1 VSPGYFETLGIRRLE
16 GRVFDRT
23 DIAGEPVAVVSR
35 TLARRLWPAGTA
47 IGQRLLAGG
56 GRGDERPPW
65 RTVVG
70 VVSDV
75 RQAHTDEDLA
85 DVYVALQRP
94 GRFASVHVRTDGSPM
109 LWLAPLRRAI
119 RLIDPEASL
128 DATGALTTIVDQQLA
143 RPRFLAGLLVVFGGF
158 AVLLALLGVYGVA
171 AYAARLREREIA
183 VRMAV
188 GATARHVT
196 AMFLREGSAILVLGI
211 AGGLFGA
218 TAIGRLLEAQ
228 LYGVTAKDPT
238 TLAATAL
245 AFGAA
250 GLAAA
255 WRPARR
261 AARTDPAVAL
271 RQE

>member
-1 VSPGYFETLGIRRLE
+1 
-16 GRVFDRT
+16 
-23 DIAGEPVAVVSR
+23 
-35 TLARRLWPAGTA
+35 
-47 IGQRLLAGG
+47 
-56 GRGDERPPW
+56 
-65 RTVVG
+65 
-70 VVSDV
+70 
-75 RQAHTDEDLA
+75 
-85 DVYVALQRP
+85 
-94 GRFASVHVRTDGSPM
+94 M

-128 DATGALTTIVDQQLA
+128 DATGALTTIIDQQLA

-183 VRMAV
+183 VRMAI
-188 GATARHVT
+188 GASARHVT
-196 AMFLREGSAILVLGI
+196 AMFLREGSVILGLGI
-211 AGGLFGA
+211 AGGLFAA

-228 LYGVTAKDPT
+228 LYGVTAKDPA
-238 TLAATAL
+238 TLTATAL